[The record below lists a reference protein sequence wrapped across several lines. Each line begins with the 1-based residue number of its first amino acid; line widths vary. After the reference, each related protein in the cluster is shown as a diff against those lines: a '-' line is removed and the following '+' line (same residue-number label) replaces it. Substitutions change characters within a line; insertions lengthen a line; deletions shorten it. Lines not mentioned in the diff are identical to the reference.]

1 MLAWSHTDL
10 LLHNNKQRPQV
21 TLSPDLL
28 LVSFITIAT
37 LVALASNRFPSDFTL
52 LGAAGLLLVSSILT
66 PAEALVGFSN
76 PGIVTIAALYVVVGG
91 LEESGS
97 VAWLSRSVLGR
108 PKRLSV
114 AMFRLIVPAAIF
126 SAFAN
131 NSPVVAMFTKAVQ
144 SWCKRSGFKAS
155 QLLLPLSY
163 ASILGGTCTLIG
175 TSTNLVV
182 DGLLRQSGHEGF
194 SLFELAW
201 LGVPLTLLGCAYLL
215 LFSRYLL
222 PNRES
227 ASETFDQFREY
238 LVEMRVDSD
247 CELIDQTVEEA
258 GLRHLPGLY
267 LVEIGRGNEV
277 IPVSPHTQIHADDQL
292 VFAGAVESVV
302 ELRHIKGLVS
312 ATTQTFKLTGD
323 QQDRRLFEA
332 VLAGASPTIGK
343 SIRESRFRHRY
354 NAAVLSVAR
363 NGKRLE
369 GKIGEIILQAGDTLL
384 LEAQKGFLFKYR
396 NSREFLLV
404 SRLSNSVNV
413 RHERAPFA
421 LAIIAAMLC
430 LVGFNVIEL
439 LQGAIISASLMLLSG
454 CLSLEQARKSIDF
467 RVLLIIACAFA
478 LGAAIQKVGLA
489 SLVAENALS
498 LANSN
503 PLTLLIIVYVMTV
516 LLTET
521 ITNNAAA
528 IIMFPIAFSA
538 ANAMGLSPTPF
549 AVAVMIAASASFITP
564 IGYQTNLM
572 VQGPGGYR
580 FSDYV
585 RLGLPLSL
593 LIGASAVSLIP
604 FIWSF

>member
-1 MLAWSHTDL
+1 MTQPSDL
-10 LLHNNKQRPQV
+10 LF
-21 TLSPDLL
+21 
-28 LVSFITIAT
+28 VSFITLAT
-37 LVALASNRFPSDFTL
+37 LTVLASNRFPSDLAL
-52 LGAAGLLLVSSILT
+52 LGAAALLLVTSILT
-66 PAEALVGFSN
+66 PNEALIGFSN
-76 PGIVTIAALYVVVGG
+76 PGIVTIAALYVVVAG

-97 VAWLSRSVLGR
+97 VAWLSRSMLGR
-108 PKRLSV
+108 PKLLWV
-114 AMFRLIVPAAIF
+114 AMFRLIVPAAII

-131 NSPVVAMFTKAVQ
+131 NSPVVAMFTKAIQ

-201 LGVPLTLLGCAYLL
+201 LGVPLTLLGCIYLL
-215 LFSRYLL
+215 LFSRFLL

-247 CELIDQTVEEA
+247 CELINQTVEEA

-267 LVEIGRGNEV
+267 LVEIGRDDEV
-277 IPVSPHTQIHADDQL
+277 LAVSPHTQMRAGDQL

-312 ATTQTFKLTGD
+312 ATTQTFKLAGD
-323 QQDRRLFEA
+323 QRDRRLFEA
-332 VLAGASPTIGK
+332 VLAEASPAIGK
-343 SIRESRFRHRY
+343 SIREARFRHRY

-369 GKIGEIILQAGDTLL
+369 GKIGEVVLQPGDTLL

-396 NSREFLLV
+396 DSREFLLV
-404 SRLSNSVNV
+404 SRLSNTTNV
-413 RHERAPFA
+413 RHERAPLA
-421 LAIIAAMLC
+421 LGIVLVMLC
-430 LVGFNVIEL
+430 LVGFNWLGL
-439 LQGAIISASLMLLSG
+439 LQGAIISASLMLISG

-467 RVLLIIACAFA
+467 RVLLVIACAFA
-478 LGAAIQKVGLA
+478 LGTAIQKVGLA
-489 SLVAENALS
+489 TLVAENALS
-498 LANSN
+498 LADSN

-516 LLTET
+516 VLTET

-528 IIMFPIAFSA
+528 IIMFPIAISA
-538 ANAMGLSPTPF
+538 SSVMGLSPTPF
-549 AVAVMIAASASFITP
+549 AVGVMIAASASFITP

-580 FSDYV
+580 FSDYA

-593 LIGASAVSLIP
+593 LIGSSSVFLIP
-604 FIWSF
+604 IIWPF